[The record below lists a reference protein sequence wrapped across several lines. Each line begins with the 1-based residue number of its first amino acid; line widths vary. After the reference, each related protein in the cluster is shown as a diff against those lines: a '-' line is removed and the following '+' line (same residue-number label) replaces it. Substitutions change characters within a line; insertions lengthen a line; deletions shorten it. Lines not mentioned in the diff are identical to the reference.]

1 MALTGG
7 ARFALRMDDL
17 FPAGAM
23 LVPDSISEAM
33 DFDEKTRART
43 PSKDKVTGQR
53 VWQCRVMDMDP
64 ALAGRS
70 REVAVKILAEVRPVP
85 PTGAPFEPV
94 EFTGLQVTPYVGA
107 NGRLAFSIRATGFTA
122 AGGAASSSGRAA

>member
-1 MALTGG
+1 ME
-7 ARFALRMDDL
+7 DL
-17 FPAGAM
+17 FPDGAR
-23 LVPDSISEAM
+23 LVPDSIAEAM

-53 VWQCRVMDMDP
+53 VWQCRVMDMDA

-85 PTGAPFEPV
+85 PTGVPFESI
-94 EFTGLQVTPYVGA
+94 EFDGLQVTPYVGPT
-107 NGRLAFSIRATGFTA
+107 GRLVFLIRTTGFA
-122 AGGAASSSGRAA
+122 APNTTKSSGRAA